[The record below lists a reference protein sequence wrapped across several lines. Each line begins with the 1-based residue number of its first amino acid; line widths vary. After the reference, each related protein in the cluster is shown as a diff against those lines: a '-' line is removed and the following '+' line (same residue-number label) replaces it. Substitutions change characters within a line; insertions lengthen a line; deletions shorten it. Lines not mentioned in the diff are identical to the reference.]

1 VIPGS
6 ATDISVG
13 VFNFFQNGVG
23 ININHGSCTTNC
35 HGDTNF
41 NEGTGGTGQGITVNN
56 IGGGKTV
63 IPSIAT
69 DTGVAGILILSQIE
83 LVLVSTMTMVAVLPI
98 VVEIQATMKVLVE
111 HDKELLLT
119 MLVVVYHAHVKALI
133 IPH

>member
-1 VIPGS
+1 LIPG
-6 ATDISVG
+6 
-13 VFNFFQNGVG
+13 
-23 ININHGSCTTNC
+23 
-35 HGDTNF
+35 
-41 NEGTGGTGQGITVNN
+41 
-56 IGGGKTV
+56 
-63 IPSIAT
+63 IAT
-69 DTGVAGILILSQIE
+69 DTGAGVFNFSKME